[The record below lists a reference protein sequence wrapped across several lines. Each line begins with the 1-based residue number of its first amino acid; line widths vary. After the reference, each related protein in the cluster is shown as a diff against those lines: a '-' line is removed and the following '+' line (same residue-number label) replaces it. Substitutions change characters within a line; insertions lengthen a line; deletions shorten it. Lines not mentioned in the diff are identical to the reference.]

1 MPHTPEVAAL
11 RSANNAIER
20 TGAKTPR
27 RTRPPFLLYRNMEA
41 LEEQQIATAISN
53 LMFRNNRAIR

>member
-41 LEEQQIATAISN
+41 REEQQIATAI
-53 LMFRNNRAIR
+53 LL